1 MHSAIPR
8 CPSPLTTTTT
18 SSSAHPPNH
27 HHHPHPPTHP
37 TNQNTTHYSDPNRV
51 TVFGHGAGATSAC
64 LQAILPSQAEG
75 GENQPSRLLTQAA
88 IVESGAC
95 YAQPLG
101 EIAAFATHC
110 W

>member
-1 MHSAIPR
+1 M
-8 CPSPLTTTTT
+8 
-18 SSSAHPPNH
+18 
-27 HHHPHPPTHP
+27 
-37 TNQNTTHYSDPNRV
+37 

-64 LQAILPSQAEG
+64 LQAVLPPGEEQG
-75 GENQPSRLLTQAA
+75 GAGERGLAQAA